1 MQPSTTCLYIYI
13 YIYNIYIY
21 IYHYLNLH
29 SPTRFDPP
37 RPSQWVAHP
46 SAHAPTS
53 LAVHPRSHDQLQWR
67 PLKFWGHH
75 IDVLPDGGLKNNPQ
89 KKHCNGSCGN
99 IRMVMDGSVLGLPHY
114 ADGNAWTFE
123 TCWNQKHHT
132 GVKGLGKGATEQQSP
147 VLVVVPRKRN
157 KFARANLP
165 QGSVSRN
172 FALKSR
178 S

>member
-13 YIYNIYIY
+13 IYIIY
-21 IYHYLNLH
+21 ISLSESTFTNEVWSAKAVAMSCPSLSTCSDFTGCPSTVTRPAAMEASQVLRSSYRCPPWWGTEKQ
-29 SPTRFDPP
+29 PT
-37 RPSQWVAHP
+37 
-46 SAHAPTS
+46 
-53 LAVHPRSHDQLQWR
+53 
-67 PLKFWGHH
+67 
-75 IDVLPDGGLKNNPQ
+75 